1 MMQIICLFLREH
13 VFSPCA
19 SSLEEFQRY
28 LTGPEENHSD
38 CFEIQPLKSFIVVFS
53 ISKESQVPPQPGRL
67 LELAGEGGNLPTQV
81 RVQAGRRGPE
91 KSMLISLSS
100 RGINF
105 KRKTP
110 IGIWYNLRKLHSFYA
125 CFPYKY
131 VL

>member
-1 MMQIICLFLREH
+1 MFHLKRL

-28 LTGPEENHSD
+28 LTGPEKNHSD
-38 CFEIQPLKSFIVVFS
+38 CFEIQPFNFFLVVS
-53 ISKESQVPPQPGRL
+53 SNSEEKQVPPQPGRL
-67 LELAGEGGNLPTQV
+67 LELAGEGGNLPAQV
-81 RVQAGRRGPE
+81 RVQTGRRGPG

-100 RGINF
+100 RGINS

-110 IGIWYNLRKLHSFYA
+110 IRIWYNLRKLHSFYA